1 MLEDKTWCLILKDA
15 KNGSGNAVNKAHIDI
30 IYRFYVKPHIDII
43 YRFYVKV
50 ERTILYI
57 QMLLTN

>member
-1 MLEDKTWCLILKDA
+1 MCIICKIKVYFLVFLKIQRFYV
-15 KNGSGNAVNKAHIDI
+15 NGSGNAVN
-30 IYRFYVKPHIDII
+30 KPHIDII

>member
-1 MLEDKTWCLILKDA
+1 MLEDKTWCSILMDTKS
-15 KNGSGNAVNKAHIDI
+15 GSGNGANE
-30 IYRFYVKPHIDII
+30 PHIDII
-43 YRFYVKV
+43 WGFYVKV

>member
-1 MLEDKTWCLILKDA
+1 MDT
-15 KNGSGNAVNKAHIDI
+15 KNGSGNAVN
-30 IYRFYVKPHIDII
+30 KPHIDII
-43 YRFYVKV
+43 YRFYDVKV